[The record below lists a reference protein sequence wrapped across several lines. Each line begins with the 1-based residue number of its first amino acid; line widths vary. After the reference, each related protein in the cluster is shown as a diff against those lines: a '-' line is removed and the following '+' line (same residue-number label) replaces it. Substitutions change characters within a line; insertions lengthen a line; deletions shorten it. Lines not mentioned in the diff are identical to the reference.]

1 MMNKLDLKPGD
12 FIRLESVSLPK
23 AKKVSVRILDKG
35 LLLAEN
41 IKDM

>member
-1 MMNKLDLKPGD
+1 MTHKLDLQPND
-12 FIRLESVSLPK
+12 FIRVENVSLPK